1 MNDRLS
7 NQQSRITHIGPY
19 HTRSDLIAGLKEAV
33 SAFDSKLDLNTFLCP
48 EIDTVL
54 LLDADF
60 SVEDYI
66 HECAAS
72 MLVESKHAGGEG
84 ANAPV
89 W

>member
-19 HTRSDLIAGLKEAV
+19 PTRSDLLAGLEAAV

-54 LLDADF
+54 PLDADF
-60 SVEDYI
+60 SVANYI
-66 HECAAS
+66 QECAAS
-72 MLVESKHAGGEG
+72 ILVEK
-84 ANAPV
+84 
-89 W
+89 